1 MSKKVGTNAESDQ
14 AQTIDKIITLA
25 NNNAEVEVVWLY
37 GSRARNNA
45 NVDSDYDLAVAF
57 KTYIKDP
64 VARRLRPE
72 LIALEWNKQLSLQL
86 SIVDI
91 NQASLPLAYT
101 VIQDNNLIYSQN
113 NYRRMTEEQKIMSKW
128 EIDHIYHK
136 KQYA

>member
-1 MSKKVGTNAESDQ
+1 
-14 AQTIDKIITLA
+14 
-25 NNNAEVEVVWLY
+25 
-37 GSRARNNA
+37 
-45 NVDSDYDLAVAF
+45 VAF
-57 KTYIKDP
+57 RTYIKDP

-72 LIALEWNKQLSLQL
+72 LIALEWNKQLSLPL

>member
-1 MSKKVGTNAESDQ
+1 MPKKVGTNAESDQ
-14 AQTIDKIITLA
+14 TKAIGKIITLA
-25 NNNAEVEVVWLY
+25 EKNAEVEVIWLY

-45 NVDSDYDLAVAF
+45 NEDSDYDLAVAF
-57 KTYIKDP
+57 RTYIKDP
-64 VARRLRPE
+64 IARRLRPE
-72 LIALEWNKQLSLQL
+72 LIALEWNKQLSLPL

>member
-1 MSKKVGTNAESDQ
+1 MPKKVGTNAESDQ

-72 LIALEWNKQLSLQL
+72 LIALEWNKQLSLPL

>member
-1 MSKKVGTNAESDQ
+1 MPKKVGANAESDQ
-14 AQTIDKIITLA
+14 TKAIGKIITLA
-25 NNNAEVEVVWLY
+25 ENNAEVEVIWLY

-45 NVDSDYDLAVAF
+45 NEDSDYDLAVAF
-57 KTYIKDP
+57 RTYIKDP

-72 LIALEWNKQLSLQL
+72 LIALEWNKQLSLPL

>member
-72 LIALEWNKQLSLQL
+72 LIALEWNKQLSLPL

>member
-1 MSKKVGTNAESDQ
+1 MPKKVGTNAESDQ

-25 NNNAEVEVVWLY
+25 NNNAEVVVWLY

-72 LIALEWNKQLSLQL
+72 LIALEWNKQLSLPL

>member
-1 MSKKVGTNAESDQ
+1 MPTKVGTNAESDQ
-14 AQTIDKIITLA
+14 TKAIGKIITLA
-25 NNNAEVEVVWLY
+25 ENNAEVEVIWLY

-45 NVDSDYDLAVAF
+45 NEDSDYDLAVAF
-57 KTYIKDP
+57 RTYIKDP

-72 LIALEWNKQLSLQL
+72 LIALEWNKQLSLPL